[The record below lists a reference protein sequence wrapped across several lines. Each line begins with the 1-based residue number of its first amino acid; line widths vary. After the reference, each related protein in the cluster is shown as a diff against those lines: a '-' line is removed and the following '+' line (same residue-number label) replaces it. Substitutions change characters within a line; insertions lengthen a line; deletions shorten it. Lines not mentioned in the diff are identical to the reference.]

1 MKLND
6 VVKNFTLLNDKGE
19 NISLYDIN
27 TKYVVL
33 YFYPKD
39 STSGCTLEAL
49 GYKDLYQE
57 FVDNDVTILGIS
69 KDSVKSHVK
78 FKEKYELPFTL
89 LSDENLELV
98 TYFDIYKEKSMY
110 GRKYMGVVRTT
121 YVLNDKH
128 EIIKLNEKVNTKTD
142 AQEVLEFI
150 KGLEA

>member
-89 LSDENLELV
+89 LSDENLDLV

-110 GRKYMGVVRTT
+110 GRKYMGVLRTT

-150 KGLEA
+150 KGL

>member
-89 LSDENLELV
+89 LSDENLDLV

-128 EIIKLNEKVNTKTD
+128 EIIMLNEKVNTKTD

>member
-150 KGLEA
+150 KGLEV

>member
-89 LSDENLELV
+89 LSDENLDLV

-110 GRKYMGVVRTT
+110 GRKYMGVLRTT

-128 EIIKLNEKVNTKTD
+128 EIIKLNKKVNTKTD

-150 KGLEA
+150 KGL